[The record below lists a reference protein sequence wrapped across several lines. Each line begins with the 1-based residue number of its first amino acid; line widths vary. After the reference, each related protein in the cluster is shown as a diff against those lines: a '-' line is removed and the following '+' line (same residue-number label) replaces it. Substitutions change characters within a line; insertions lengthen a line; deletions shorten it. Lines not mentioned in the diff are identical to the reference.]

1 MPNNKV
7 FHSAVFITLTIVS
20 AGLAF
25 AASPVQTEH
34 FRIMGFGGTV
44 PQEKLKKIGED
55 LESAYADIFTFLG
68 VDPYKSG
75 KIEVSVY
82 LKPQAGKGRRASA
95 GEAHINLDA
104 DFNDMELLRHELTHI
119 VIHKP
124 MPSAPRW
131 FHEGLA
137 QYIGTGDIR
146 DVIWKTRPPFKDFS
160 FTRLEANFFADK
172 SESDAYYYSWSI
184 VSYLVDVYGKEKLKQ
199 VFKESGSF
207 GDKFAKAYGV
217 KLKDVEQKSEE
228 IFGKYKPHE
237 TR

>member
-1 MPNNKV
+1 MPKNKI
-7 FHSAVFITLTIVS
+7 FHSAVFIALIMVS
-20 AGLAF
+20 AGTALA
-25 AASPVQTEH
+25 ALSIQTEH
-34 FRIMGFGGTV
+34 FRVMSFKGTV
-44 PQEKLKKIGED
+44 PQGQLEKIGQN
-55 LESAYADIFTFLG
+55 LESAYADILTFLG

-75 KIEVSVY
+75 KIEVRVY
-82 LKPQAGKGRRASA
+82 QAGSGVRASA
-95 GEAHINLDA
+95 GEAHMSLGA

-137 QYIGTGDIR
+137 QYIGSGDIR
-146 DVIWKTRPPFKDFS
+146 DVIWKIRPPFKDFS
-160 FTRLEANFFADK
+160 FTRLEANFGAAK
-172 SESDAYYYSWSI
+172 TEGDAYYYSWSI

-199 VFKESGSF
+199 VSKESGSF
-207 GDKFAKAYGV
+207 SDKFAKAYGV
-217 KLKDVEQKSEE
+217 KLKDVEQKSDE